1 MTKSKGSE
9 RERAEKIKRI
19 LEVLRHIED
28 MPDIVIDIL
37 YGMLCG

>member
-9 RERAEKIKRI
+9 TERAEKIKRI
-19 LEVLRHIED
+19 LAVLKHIED

>member
-1 MTKSKGSE
+1 MTKE
-9 RERAEKIKRI
+9 RQVKAERDGKIKRI
-19 LEVLRHIED
+19 LAVLRHIED